1 MNERAEEQ
9 AANDSNNAS
18 ALYHTSWPPRG
29 LSSAVVRPLWVCV
42 FRREWSWGL
51 APRDC
56 AWVSA
61 VPITLVFRAPWQE
74 PVASVLHDLLGSG
87 AENTCSAH
95 STDGKV
101 RLREAPVSLALGHS
115 APKWRSWDLNLAQM
129 LLEGG
134 RGLGLDLRATSE
146 DPSG

>member
-18 ALYHTSWPPRG
+18 ALYHTSWPPEACHQSWFVPCG
-29 LSSAVVRPLWVCV
+29 FV
-42 FRREWSWGL
+42 FSRERSWGL

-61 VPITLVFRAPWQE
+61 VPITLVFRALWQE

-101 RLREAPVSLALGHS
+101 WLREAPVSLALGHS

-129 LLEGG
+129 LLEGSC
-134 RGLGLDLRATSE
+134 GLGLDLRATSE